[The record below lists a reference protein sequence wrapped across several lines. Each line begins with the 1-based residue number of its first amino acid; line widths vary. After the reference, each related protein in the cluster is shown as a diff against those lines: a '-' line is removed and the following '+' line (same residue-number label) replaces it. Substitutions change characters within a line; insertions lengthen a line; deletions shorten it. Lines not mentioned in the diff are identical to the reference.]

1 MCRNIRRLYNCVP
14 AADEEAARLAAL
26 QYVRKVSGYRKPSV
40 VNEAAFAQAVDEVAA
55 ATLRMLA
62 ALETKAGEGEPVQ
75 RRRGRT
81 RGSLVDSQGIT
92 GYHRAT
98 ASGRRSRVMD
108 RLAGKVAIVTGAGQ
122 GLGRETALLFARQGA
137 RVLVS
142 DVNAD
147 TAAAVTAEIT
157 EAGGEALA
165 LQADVSKAAD
175 AERIAQRA
183 QEHFGGLDILV
194 NNAGIMGYGTVLTAN
209 DEDWERIIGINLKGV
224 FLCSRAAIPHMQAGG
239 GSIVCISSISGV
251 MAQSNQAIYNAS
263 KHGVIGLVRCMALDF
278 AQDGIRVNAVCPG
291 MMLTPMLTYLPEER
305 LAAAAQ
311 ANMLKRGGDPAEVAQ
326 LVLFLASDEASYITG
341 SIHVADG
348 GETAQ

>member
-1 MCRNIRRLYNCVP
+1 
-14 AADEEAARLAAL
+14 
-26 QYVRKVSGYRKPSV
+26 
-40 VNEAAFAQAVDEVAA
+40 
-55 ATLRMLA
+55 
-62 ALETKAGEGEPVQ
+62 
-75 RRRGRT
+75 
-81 RGSLVDSQGIT
+81 
-92 GYHRAT
+92 
-98 ASGRRSRVMD
+98 MD

-142 DVNAD
+142 DVNTD

-175 AERIAQRA
+175 AERMAQRA
-183 QEHFGGLDILV
+183 LEHFGGLDILV
-194 NNAGIMGYGTVLTAN
+194 NNAGIMGYGTVLTAS

-239 GSIVCISSISGV
+239 GGSIVCISSISGV
-251 MAQSNQAIYNAS
+251 MAQSNQVIYNAS

-291 MMLTPMLTYLPEER
+291 MMLTPMLTYLPEET

>member
-1 MCRNIRRLYNCVP
+1 
-14 AADEEAARLAAL
+14 
-26 QYVRKVSGYRKPSV
+26 
-40 VNEAAFAQAVDEVAA
+40 
-55 ATLRMLA
+55 
-62 ALETKAGEGEPVQ
+62 
-75 RRRGRT
+75 
-81 RGSLVDSQGIT
+81 
-92 GYHRAT
+92 
-98 ASGRRSRVMD
+98 MD

-147 TAAAVTAEIT
+147 TAVAVTAEIMDV
-157 EAGGEALA
+157 GGEALA
-165 LQADVSKAAD
+165 LQADVSSAAD
-175 AERIAQRA
+175 AERIAQSA

-251 MAQSNQAIYNAS
+251 MAQPNQVIYNAS

-326 LVLFLASDEASYITG
+326 LVLFLASDESSYITG

>member
-1 MCRNIRRLYNCVP
+1 
-14 AADEEAARLAAL
+14 
-26 QYVRKVSGYRKPSV
+26 
-40 VNEAAFAQAVDEVAA
+40 
-55 ATLRMLA
+55 
-62 ALETKAGEGEPVQ
+62 
-75 RRRGRT
+75 
-81 RGSLVDSQGIT
+81 
-92 GYHRAT
+92 
-98 ASGRRSRVMD
+98 MD

-157 EAGGEALA
+157 DAGGEALA

-175 AERIAQRA
+175 AERMVQST
-183 QEHFGGLDILV
+183 QEHFGGLHILV
-194 NNAGIMGYGTVLTAN
+194 NNAGIMGYGTVLTAS

-239 GSIVCISSISGV
+239 GGSIVCISSISGV
-251 MAQSNQAIYNAS
+251 MAQPNQVIYNAS

-278 AQDGIRVNAVCPG
+278 AQDDIRVNAVCPG